1 MKLKNIFICIF
12 IFTLSIISYAESSI
26 PKVEYKK
33 IEVNSLEDIKKWK
46 NSDELYVFTKINI
59 DLSKLSPVQK
69 KNAFVDIL
77 LPSIKVVNAEIE
89 NNRNIVKALSQKT
102 TLSEDEKKYAENLFK
117 KYRVEYGDWEKLYS
131 RLIIYPTSLI
141 LTQGAIE
148 SGWGTSRF
156 FKEGNNLFGMWST
169 NPNEP
174 RIPAKGVRENG
185 FVPHLKKY
193 DSVKGSV
200 SDFVLNFSRNKAYTN
215 LRKLLHENQPPQ
227 IVAEGLINYS
237 EEKERYVKKVIN
249 TMNYN
254 DFGKYDSFME

>member
-1 MKLKNIFICIF
+1 MKLKNIFIYIF
-12 IFTLSIISYAESSI
+12 ILTLGVISYANSSL

-33 IEVNSLEDIKKWK
+33 VEVNSLEDIKKWK
-46 NSDELYVFTKINI
+46 DSDELFVFTKVNI

-69 KNAFVDIL
+69 KNVFVDIL

-89 NNRNIVKALSQKT
+89 NNREIVKTLSQKPSLT
-102 TLSEDEKKYAENLFK
+102 EEEKDYAETLFK
-117 KYRVEYGDWEKLYS
+117 KYKVEYGDWEKLSS
-131 RLIIYPTSLI
+131 RLIIYPPSLI

-174 RIPAKGVRENG
+174 RIPAKGVRDNG

-200 SDFVLNFSRNKAYTN
+200 SDFVLNLSRNNAYRN
-215 LRKLLHENQPPQ
+215 LRKLLHEKQPPEV
-227 IVAEGLINYS
+227 VATGLINYS

-249 TMNYN
+249 TMKYN
-254 DFGKYDSFME
+254 NFTEYD